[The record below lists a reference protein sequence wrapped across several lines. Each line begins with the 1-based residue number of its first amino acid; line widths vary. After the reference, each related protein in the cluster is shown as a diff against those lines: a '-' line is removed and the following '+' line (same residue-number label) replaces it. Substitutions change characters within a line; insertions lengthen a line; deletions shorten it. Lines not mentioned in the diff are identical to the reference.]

1 MGTSYFPYALHYAL
15 SNPHPETVPAQE
27 GSWQARDTRL
37 LTTQALS
44 NGTTPSSIYGG
55 EHLLRLCYKLPDI
68 LPVNGMSA
76 EDQLHLEMRLSSI
89 VKFLQKNESLFFVSA
104 GTAAPELKA

>member
-1 MGTSYFPYALHYAL
+1 M
-15 SNPHPETVPAQE
+15 
-27 GSWQARDTRL
+27 
-37 LTTQALS
+37 QALS

-89 VKFLQKNESLFFVSA
+89 VKFLQKNESLFFVSP
-104 GTAAPELKA
+104 GNAAPEVKA